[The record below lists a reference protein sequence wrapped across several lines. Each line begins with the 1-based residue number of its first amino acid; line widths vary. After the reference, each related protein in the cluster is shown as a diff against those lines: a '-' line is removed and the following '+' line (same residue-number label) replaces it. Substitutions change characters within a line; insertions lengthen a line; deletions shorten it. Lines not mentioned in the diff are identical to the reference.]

1 LLVSVLLPLFPRFGL
16 HHRLV
21 CVSPVRCFSAG
32 LIFLLEGFCPRLSGQ
47 FDLVFSC
54 VFWFRFDCYQG
65 RGHVF
70 DFRSWREPLVSHP
83 DLLKHAGPFL
93 FLSIFQAGRRY
104 LRFSLELS
112 SSVSRSAPSRS
123 TRAVFPAVK
132 RAVRP
137 GAPLLSVRALASI
150 SCSPRQRFC
159 CQFSVCGLPCLT
171 ISSLLDFLSQGF
183 GPRVLNVFSP
193 ARLISGLPSGARAGL
208 RPVSHAD
215 IIFSLPIRILVLSCL
230 ESSYSPARFHFVVIS
245 VVALSHGV
253 GTARSDFALSLVFS
267 CRRFLLPALIRFSS
281 AFFPRA

>member
-1 LLVSVLLPLFPRFGL
+1 LKDSAPASLVSSTWFSRVYFGSDLIATKVVAMCSIFDPGGNRLF
-16 HHRLV
+16 
-21 CVSPVRCFSAG
+21 
-32 LIFLLEGFCPRLSGQ
+32 
-47 FDLVFSC
+47 
-54 VFWFRFDCYQG
+54 
-65 RGHVF
+65 
-70 DFRSWREPLVSHP
+70 SHP

-215 IIFSLPIRILVLSCL
+215 IIFSLPIRIFVLIL
-230 ESSYSPARFHFVVIS
+230 FGVLLFAGQIS
-245 VVALSHGV
+245 FC
-253 GTARSDFALSLVFS
+253 SD
-267 CRRFLLPALIRFSS
+267 
-281 AFFPRA
+281 